1 MNTLCELWTD
11 QAKSVDHYR
20 NIIFRELCKLTQ
32 DDVLCDVTLIVGP
45 EKVPVKAH
53 RIILSTFFLYFR
65 KMFTNEMKEST
76 ENVVHLPCVE
86 PDSMNV
92 ILNYVYNG
100 MVKPAKE
107 NVLEII
113 VLANYFMCEVLI
125 DQCCNFIRQFT
136 NVHNCARILQFAL
149 NYDINQLKESTKLY
163 IIDHIKPVS
172 EVNLEFNEL
181 PADLMID
188 MVQHPAAVICTG
200 NPAENEKQLFALLW
214 RKIASL
220 PEEAQTEYIPKLLKA
235 VHLPVIRDDY
245 LKLIEK
251 KVSHVEGT
259 RDVLEEARKT
269 VDWGESREWYLP
281 R

>member
-1 MNTLCELWTD
+1 M
-11 QAKSVDHYR
+11 
-20 NIIFRELCKLTQ
+20 
-32 DDVLCDVTLIVGP
+32 
-45 EKVPVKAH
+45 
-53 RIILSTFFLYFR
+53 
-65 KMFTNEMKEST
+65 
-76 ENVVHLPCVE
+76 
-86 PDSMNV
+86 
-92 ILNYVYNG
+92 
-100 MVKPAKE
+100 
-107 NVLEII
+107 
-113 VLANYFMCEVLI
+113 
-125 DQCCNFIRQFT
+125 
-136 NVHNCARILQFAL
+136 HNCARILQFAL

-188 MVQHPAAVICTG
+188 VVQHPAAVICTG

-214 RKIASL
+214 RKITSL
-220 PEEAQTEYIPKLLKA
+220 PEEAQTEYILKLLKA

-269 VDWGESREWYLP
+269 VDVRESREWYLP
-281 R
+281 RYKSSSSIDLKVALRDTPLEIADKHTKMYSPYILINGLFLSVYFVSHFGYKCKFLVYIGGSMVSEKPRHLYKITISFNNEVCSTYYKGKIEPQVLHTFENDVKVVVQFNKP